1 MQCSWYDVCIYI
13 HTYIHTLCECKGIA
27 HLDLEFPM
35 HYEITLD
42 IKVN

>member
-1 MQCSWYDVCIYI
+1 MTMYI
-13 HTYIHTLCECKGIA
+13 HTYIHYASVKDIA